1 VARRAALV
9 TLGVVVV
16 AAGRGQRLGDRGPK
30 ALVPLCGRPLLAH
43 TLAGL
48 RDAGCPP
55 AVVVHTP
62 GEDAAFHAAVDG
74 FPVAALVPGGA
85 SRTASV
91 RAGLDALDRMAS
103 VVAVHDAARPL
114 VPPDVIRRA
123 VRAVVGDVVAVAPAV
138 AVADTLKRLAGPLE
152 HGPTEVIG
160 TLDRQRLVGVQTP
173 QVFPRDVLEQALREG
188 GDATDDLGLV
198 EGLVAAGRVRGRVV
212 VVAGSPRGLKVTFP
226 EDLRVAEG
234 PARPAHEEPA

>member
-1 VARRAALV
+1 V

-16 AAGRGQRLGDRGPK
+16 AAGRGERLGDRGPK
-30 ALVPLCGRPLLAH
+30 ALVALCGRPLLAH

-48 RDAGCPP
+48 RAAGCPP

-62 GEDAAFHAAVDG
+62 GEEAAFRVAVDG
-74 FPVAALVPGGA
+74 LEVAALVPGGA

-91 RAGLDALDRMAS
+91 RAGLDALERGTR
-103 VVAVHDAARPL
+103 VVAVHDAARPC
-114 VPPDVIRRA
+114 VPPDVIRRV
-123 VRAVVGDVVAVAPAV
+123 VRAVAGDVVAAAPAV
-138 AVADTLKRLAGPLE
+138 AVADTLKRVAGPLDDA
-152 HGPTEVIG
+152 PAEVLG

-173 QVFPRDVLEQALREG
+173 QVFPREVLEQALREG
-188 GDATDDLGLV
+188 GDATDDLALV

-226 EDLRVAEG
+226 EDLRVVEGLARRGPEG
-234 PARPAHEEPA
+234 PT